1 MSIDIEDATTAKPG
15 TGSGKRAGKR
25 AVPPRSGPR
34 SANDP
39 LLGSLAILA
48 GLMERP
54 ISVEALRAGLPTTD
68 ERISP
73 ELALRAANR
82 AGIAAAWRQVTL
94 DAIPPAN
101 MPCILLLSDG
111 GACVLNAVEAG
122 EAEILLPGTRGDPIR
137 LPMAELEGF
146 YIGQAMIVRAEYRF
160 DARTEDIVPPT
171 RESWFWGTLRQF
183 WRIYAH
189 AIVASVVI
197 NLFTIASPLFVM
209 NVYDRVV
216 PNNAVETMWVL
227 ASGVFVVFVFD
238 FILRTARSYFVDT
251 AGKSADV
258 VLASRIFAHVLGIRF
273 DARPGSVGALA
284 ANLREYENLRELVTS
299 TTLLALADLP
309 FAALFILVI
318 ALVAGPE
325 VALVPLLAV
334 PVLLGVGFLLQVS
347 LRDIMTKTMREGFQ
361 KHAILVESLEGLDTI
376 KIAGAEGRAQRLWER
391 FVGATA
397 RTAMKARFLST
408 LGVNSAFFVQNMV
421 SVLVVVVGVFKIAS
435 GDLTVGALVAA
446 SLLSARAMAPMSQ
459 VASLLVKIHQSTI
472 SLAALNKVMHLP
484 LERPAGKTFLSRPD
498 LRGEI
503 EFRNVGFAYPGHHH
517 AALNGVS
524 FRINPCERVGIIGRI
539 GSGKST
545 LARLLSGLYQPSSG
559 SILLD
564 GTDIRQ
570 IDPADLRRNL
580 GYVPQD
586 AFLFF
591 GSVKDNIALAAPH
604 ADHRAIL
611 KAATLAGVDDFVK
624 RHPDGFDMQVG
635 EHGRFLSGGQREAVT
650 IARAMLFDPPVLVM
664 DEPTGAMD
672 NSSEAKLRERLDP
685 LLERKTL
692 LLITHRSS
700 MLASVDRLI
709 VIDGGRVVADGPKDK
724 VLEKLSSGN
733 LRVAPQGGPA

>member
-1 MSIDIEDATTAKPG
+1 MTIDSEDAETTQPG
-15 TGSGKRAGKR
+15 IVRGKRAGKR
-25 AVPPRSGPR
+25 ASAPR

-39 LLGSLAILA
+39 LLGSLAILT
-48 GLMERP
+48 GLLERP
-54 ISVEALRAGLPTTD
+54 KSPEALRSGLPAMD
-68 ERISP
+68 GRISP
-73 ELALRAANR
+73 ELALRAAAR
-82 AGIAAAWRQVTL
+82 AGISAAWREAAL
-94 DAIPPAN
+94 DAIPHAN
-101 MPCILLLSDG
+101 LPCILLLNDG
-111 GACVLNAVEAG
+111 GACVLAAVEMG
-122 EAEILLPGTRGDPIR
+122 EAEIILPGTRGEPAR
-137 LPMAELEGF
+137 LPLAELEGF
-146 YIGQAMIVRAEYRF
+146 YTGRCLIARAEYRF
-160 DARTEDIVPPT
+160 DARTEDIVPPS

-189 AIVASVVI
+189 AVVASVVI
-197 NLFTIASPLFVM
+197 NLFTLASPLFVM

-238 FILRTARSYFVDT
+238 FILRTARSYFVDS
-251 AGKSADV
+251 AGKNADV
-258 VLASRIFAHVLGIRF
+258 MLASRIFAHVLGIRF

-299 TTLLALADLP
+299 ATLVALADLP

-318 ALVAGPE
+318 ALVAGLE

-347 LRDIMTKTMREGFQ
+347 LREIMTRTMREGFQ

-376 KIAGAEGRAQRLWER
+376 KITGAEGRAQRLWER
-391 FVGATA
+391 FVGATS

-408 LGVNSAFFVQNMV
+408 LGVNTSFFVQNLV

-435 GDLTVGALVAA
+435 GDLTTGALIAS
-446 SLLSARAMAPMSQ
+446 SLLAARAMSPLSQ

-484 LERPAGKTFLSRPD
+484 LERPAGKTFLSRPE

-503 EFRNVGFAYPGHHH
+503 EFRNVAFAYPGHRQ

-524 FRINPCERVGIIGRI
+524 FRISPGERVGIIGRI

-545 LARLLSGLYQPSSG
+545 LARLIAGLYQPSSG
-559 SILLD
+559 AILFD

-570 IDPADLRRNL
+570 IDPTDLRRNL

-611 KAATLAGVDDFVK
+611 KAATIAGVDDFVK
-624 RHPDGFDMQVG
+624 RHPDGFDMAAG

-650 IARAMLFDPPVLVM
+650 IARALLFDPPILVM

-672 NSSEAKLRERLDP
+672 NSAENRLRERLEP
-685 LLERKTL
+685 VLERKTL

-709 VIDGGRVVADGPKDK
+709 VVDGGRIVADGPKDK
-724 VLEKLSSGN
+724 VLEKLAAGN
-733 LRVAPQGGPA
+733 LRVASSGGPA